1 MNTPTLE
8 RRTATP
14 EGIAATAEGRQPETT
29 DLNDRFN
36 QKISVCKIQ
45 KGAMFIQRD
54 ITVMDALEE
63 IRGDRYAA
71 AVAKLRKLVSLHG
84 KKSVVVKTVKNALP
98 AFLPSGWI
106 DGRVKNAMDEGRFH
120 HSGLLQL
127 DFDKLADP
135 AAIRDQVAQDP
146 HVLAAWVSPSGD
158 GVKGLMVIKPAATE
172 DSHLAAFLTAEA
184 YWHDRGLTLDAQ
196 CKNSNRLMFASHD
209 PDLQFNDEAVQL
221 ATTPPPKTAKPSPSI
236 KVGSK
241 HTKREELTA
250 QDVREMLAAIP
261 SRPSYEEWLKIASA
275 VWDALGE
282 SEGTA
287 ALCEWSP
294 EEHAGEYA
302 QKYRGRLE
310 RVTAGTLVHIA
321 REHGWKRER
330 SKSTPSAS
338 TRTAGSDIPEDVFP
352 IPGSGVSYTESAEI
366 IFPAMGEARKLFI
379 REREVHEIHS
389 TIESD
394 ILAPVSPER
403 FSSLV
408 ESTHRRVAR
417 REVKQKDGADSVVWR
432 TTTFPSSSAKI
443 LLQTNSART
452 ALPTISQLANCP
464 ILTPDGHVLSRGYH
478 KHAGGTY
485 IGRGGKL
492 QEVPFDTAVESLIR
506 LLIDFDFATE
516 SDASRAFASLIS
528 PALKQGGWIDDDF
541 PLDLAEADQSQSGKT
556 FRQKIVCLIYNEQ
569 QYSITSQK
577 GGVGSLDEAVAAALI
592 KGRPFITID
601 NFRGRMDSQI
611 MEAAIRGAG
620 VVDCRTIKHRAE
632 VNTRPFLWQLSTN
645 GAELTRDLANRSIVT
660 RIRKRPD
667 GIVWHAH
674 PEGSLDAHI
683 RANQC
688 FYLAC
693 VFAILREWSR
703 QGRPITGESRH
714 DFRTWCRTL
723 DGIVQMVGMSPLLDG
738 HREQQLRTANP
749 NLQWLREI
757 LLAMDD
763 QDVGRE
769 LYTSDLVRIAED
781 NEIAFPGNPHSKDDP
796 AVRAGRIL
804 RTLFKDSV
812 DEKIEVDGIEF
823 SRSSAPDYSPERLSR
838 ETKKYTVKKP

>member
-1 MNTPTLE
+1 M
-8 RRTATP
+8 
-14 EGIAATAEGRQPETT
+14 EG
-29 DLNDRFN
+29 
-36 QKISVCKIQ
+36 K
-45 KGAMFIQRD
+45 
-54 ITVMDALEE
+54 
-63 IRGDRYAA
+63 
-71 AVAKLRKLVSLHG
+71 
-84 KKSVVVKTVKNALP
+84 
-98 AFLPSGWI
+98 
-106 DGRVKNAMDEGRFH
+106 RFH

-127 DFDKLADP
+127 DFDKLDDP
-135 AAIRDQVAQDP
+135 TAIREQVAQDP
-146 HVLAAWVSPSGD
+146 HVLAAWISPSGD
-158 GVKGLMVIKPAATE
+158 GVKGLLVIEPAATE
-172 DSHLAAFLTAEA
+172 EAHLAAFLTAEA
-184 YWHDRGLTLDAQ
+184 YWEAKGLTIDKG
-196 CKNSNRLMFASHD
+196 CKNSNRLCFASHD
-209 PDLQFNDEAVQL
+209 PDLKRNENAVQL
-221 ATTPPPKTAKPSPSI
+221 ATAAPSPTAAKPSKPSTSS
-236 KVGSK
+236 KVGANVGFPQPP
-241 HTKREELTA
+241 HNGIHGWLMEAAWHCRRNGLDEQTA
-250 QDVREMLAAIP
+250 TAKLEAYDGTLRRPFQENEVRDAIRTVYDSTP
-261 SRPSYEEWLKIASA
+261 S
-275 VWDALGE
+275 
-282 SEGTA
+282 
-287 ALCEWSP
+287 
-294 EEHAGEYA
+294 
-302 QKYRGRLE
+302 
-310 RVTAGTLVHIA
+310 TAGT
-321 REHGWKRER
+321 
-330 SKSTPSAS
+330 
-338 TRTAGSDIPEDVFP
+338 RTTESGIPEDIFP
-352 IPGSGVSYTESAEI
+352 IPGSGVSYTEAAEI

-452 ALPTISQLANCP
+452 ALPTISQLSNCP

-492 QEVPFDTAVESLIR
+492 QDVPFDTAVESLSR
-506 LLIDFDFATE
+506 LLVDFDFATE

-528 PALKQGGWIDDDF
+528 PALKQGGWIEDDF

-683 RANQC
+683 RVNQC

-693 VFAILREWSR
+693 VFAILREWNR

-757 LLAMDD
+757 LLGVEA
-763 QDVGRE
+763 QDLGRE

>member
-1 MNTPTLE
+1 MSAAPLN

-14 EGIAATAEGRQPETT
+14 EGIAATSEVRQTEINN
-29 DLNDRFN
+29 LNDRFN
-36 QKISVCKIQ
+36 QKNISVF
-45 KGAMFIQRD
+45 KGKKGTFAVGDTSLEDLFHEVRD
-54 ITVMDALEE
+54 GAHRATIEALRAEE
-63 IRGDRYAA
+63 DEEKQQNLKGLLKA
-71 AVAKLRKLVSLHG
+71 VSLSG
-84 KKSVVVKTVKNALP
+84 KVTSKGRAQ
-98 AFLPSGWI
+98 AMQ
-106 DGRVKNAMDEGRFH
+106 DGRFA
-120 HSGLLQL
+120 HSGLLQIDIDADDL
-127 DFDKLADP
+127 QGQSPEDVRDELAE
-135 AAIRDQVAQDP
+135 DQHIVTAFI
-146 HVLAAWVSPSGD
+146 SPSGD
-158 GVKGLMVIKPAATE
+158 GVKAVMLVQPAATKE
-172 DSHLAAFLTAEA
+172 EHTATFLSAESYMA
-184 YWHDRGLTLDAQ
+184 DTYKLKVDESTKDPV
-196 CKNSNRLMFASHD
+196 RLCFVSYD
-209 PDLQFNDEAVQL
+209 PDARWNPAAVPL
-221 ATTPPPKTAKPSPSI
+221 PSRAPRAAAPAKPSF

-241 HTKREELTA
+241 HTTGDALIP
-250 QDVREMLAAIP
+250 QDIREMLATIP

-275 VWDALGE
+275 VWNELGE

-302 QKYRGRLE
+302 QKYAHRLE
-310 RVTAGTLVHIA
+310 QITAGTLVHIA
-321 REHGWKRER
+321 REHGWER
-330 SKSTPSAS
+330 NRSQSTTSS
-338 TRTAGSDIPEDVFP
+338 GTKAGSDIPEDIFP
-352 IPGSGVSYTESAEI
+352 IPGSGISYTEAAEI

-408 ESTHRRVAR
+408 ETTHRRVAR
-417 REVKQKDGADSVVWR
+417 REVKTKDGVDSVVWR

-464 ILTPDGHVLSRGYH
+464 ILTPGGHVLSRGYH
-478 KHAGGTY
+478 PHAGGTY

-492 QEVPFDTAVESLIR
+492 QEVPFDTAVESLFR
-506 LLIDFDFATE
+506 LLADFDFATA

-556 FRQKIVCLIYNEQ
+556 FRQKIVCMIYNEQ

-632 VNTRPFLWQLSTN
+632 VDTRPFLWQLSTN

-674 PEGSLDAHI
+674 PEGSLEAHI

-703 QGRPITGESRH
+703 QGSPITNESRH

-723 DGIVQMVGMSPLLDG
+723 DGIVQLVGMSPLLDG

-757 LLAMDD
+757 LLSVND
-763 QDVGRE
+763 QDLGRE
-769 LYTSDLVRIAED
+769 LYASDLVRIAED

-796 AVRAGRIL
+796 AIRAGRIL

-812 DEKIEVDGIEF
+812 DDCIEVDGIEF
-823 SRSSAPDYSPERLSR
+823 SRKSSPDYSPAGSGR
-838 ETKKYTVKKP
+838 ECKKYTVKKP

>member
-1 MNTPTLE
+1 MSTPPLQ

-29 DLNDRFN
+29 ELNDRFN
-36 QKISVCKIQ
+36 QKISVCRIQ
-45 KGAMFIQRD
+45 KGGKMFIERD
-54 ITVMDALEE
+54 ITVMDALKE
-63 IRGDRYAA
+63 ISDGTHAA
-71 AVAKLRKLVSLHG
+71 AITHVRDTVEIYGKDTEEVKEAKC
-84 KKSVVVKTVKNALP
+84 ALP
-98 AFLPSGWI
+98 AYVLSGRI
-106 DGRVKNAMDEGRFH
+106 EGGVAKALDNGRLH

-127 DFDKLADP
+127 DFDKVDEP
-135 AAIRDQVAQDP
+135 AAIRDQIAKDP
-146 HVLAAWVSPSGD
+146 HVLAAWISASGD
-158 GVKGLMVIKPAATE
+158 GVKGLLVIKPAATE
-172 DSHLAAFLTAEA
+172 ASHLAAFLTAEA
-184 YWHDRGLTLDAQ
+184 YWQDQGLTLDKA
-196 CKNSNRLMFASHD
+196 CKNSNRLCFASHD
-209 PDLQFNDEAVQL
+209 PDLQVNDEAVQL
-221 ATTPPPKTAKPSPSI
+221 ATAPPPKNSKTSKTSKTSTGTKLGANVGFPEPPLHNIHTWLMEAAWHCRFAELDEQSTTAK
-236 KVGSK
+236 
-241 HTKREELTA
+241 
-250 QDVREMLAAIP
+250 LAAYDGTLR
-261 SRPSYEEWLKIASA
+261 RPYQPNEVRDAVQKVYGSPMPAS
-275 VWDALGE
+275 
-282 SEGTA
+282 STT
-287 ALCEWSP
+287 S
-294 EEHAGEYA
+294 
-302 QKYRGRLE
+302 
-310 RVTAGTLVHIA
+310 AGT
-321 REHGWKRER
+321 
-330 SKSTPSAS
+330 
-338 TRTAGSDIPEDVFP
+338 RTTESGIPEDVFP
-352 IPGSGVSYTESAEI
+352 IPGSGVSYTEAAEI
-366 IFPAMGEARKLFI
+366 IFPAMGEAKKLFI

-389 TIESD
+389 TLESD

-417 REVKQKDGADSVVWR
+417 REVKPKDGADSVVWR

-464 ILTPDGHVLSRGYH
+464 ILTPDGHILTRGYH
-478 KHAGGTY
+478 PHAGGTY
-485 IGRGGKL
+485 IGRGSKL

-667 GIVWHAH
+667 GIVWHLY
-674 PEGSLDAHI
+674 PEGSLEAHI

-693 VFAILREWSR
+693 VFAILREWNR
-703 QGRPITGESRH
+703 QGRPITAESRH

-723 DGIVQMVGMSPLLDG
+723 DGIVQLVGMSPLLDG

-757 LLAMDD
+757 LLAVDD
-763 QDVGRE
+763 QDLGRE

-781 NEIAFPGNPHSKDDP
+781 NEIVFPGNPHSKDDL

-812 DEKIEVDGIEF
+812 DDKIEVDGIEL
-823 SRSSAPDYSPERLSR
+823 SRTSAPDYSPERLSR
-838 ETKKYTVKKP
+838 DTKKYTVKKP

>member
-1 MNTPTLE
+1 
-8 RRTATP
+8 
-14 EGIAATAEGRQPETT
+14 
-29 DLNDRFN
+29 LNDRFN
-36 QKISVCKIQ
+36 QKISVCKIA

-63 IRGDRYAA
+63 IRDGTHAA
-71 AVAKLRKLVSLHG
+71 AVNTVRDAVAIYG
-84 KKSVVVKTVKNALP
+84 KDTPEHKKVKNALP
-98 AFLPSGWI
+98 AFLFSGKI
-106 DGRVKNAMDEGRFH
+106 EGKVKQAMEEGRFL

-135 AAIRDQVAQDP
+135 IAIREQIAQDP
-146 HVLAAWVSPSGD
+146 HVLAAWLSPSGD
-158 GVKGLMVIKPAATE
+158 GVKGLFVIELATTKAE
-172 DSHLAAFLTAEA
+172 HLAAFFTAEA
-184 YWHDRGLTLDAQ
+184 YWYDLGLTLDPA
-196 CKNSNRLMFASHD
+196 CKNSNRLCFASHD
-209 PDLQFNDEAVQL
+209 PDLKWNEDAVQL
-221 ATTPPPKTAKPSPSI
+221 ATAAPKEAAPAAKPSF

-241 HTKREELTA
+241 YTTRDALTP
-250 QDVREMLAAIP
+250 QDVREMLAVIP
-261 SRPSYEEWLKIASA
+261 SHPSYDEWLKIASA

-302 QKYRGRLE
+302 KKYGDRYE

-321 REHGWKRER
+321 REHGWERKRYQ
-330 SKSTPSAS
+330 STTSAGTKS
-338 TRTAGSDIPEDVFP
+338 GSDIPEDIFP
-352 IPGSGVSYTESAEI
+352 IPGSGISYTEAAEI

-394 ILAPVSPER
+394 ILAPVSSER

-408 ESTHRRVAR
+408 ETTHRRVAR
-417 REVKQKDGADSVVWR
+417 RVPVKTKDGEDSVVWR

-443 LLQTNSART
+443 LLQTDSART
-452 ALPTISQLANCP
+452 ALPPISQLANCP
-464 ILTPDGHVLSRGYH
+464 IITPDGNVLTRGYH
-478 KHAGGTY
+478 HHAGGTF
-485 IGRGGKL
+485 IGRGGKI
-492 QEVPFDTAVESLIR
+492 QEVPFDTAVESLFR
-506 LLIDFDFATE
+506 LLADFDFATA

-528 PALKQGGWIDDDF
+528 PALKQGGWINDDF

-556 FRQKIVCLIYNEQ
+556 FRQKIVCMIYNEQ

-632 VNTRPFLWQLSTN
+632 VDTRPFLWQLSTN

-674 PEGSLDAHI
+674 PEGSLEAHI

-693 VFAILREWSR
+693 VFAIIREWNR
-703 QGRPITGESRH
+703 QGSPITNESRH

-757 LLAMDD
+757 LLAVDE
-763 QDVGRE
+763 QDLGRE
-769 LYTSDLVRIAED
+769 LYASDLVRIAED
-781 NEIAFPGNPHSKDDP
+781 NDIVFPGDKNSRDEP

-812 DEKIEVDGIEF
+812 DDCIEVDGIEF
-823 SRSSAPDYSPERLSR
+823 RRNVAPDYSPAGGGR
-838 ETKKYTVKKP
+838 ESKKYTVKKP

>member
-1 MNTPTLE
+1 
-8 RRTATP
+8 
-14 EGIAATAEGRQPETT
+14 
-29 DLNDRFN
+29 
-36 QKISVCKIQ
+36 
-45 KGAMFIQRD
+45 MFIQRD

-63 IRGDRYAA
+63 IRDGTHAA
-71 AVAKLRKLVSLHG
+71 AVATVRDAVAIYGRDTPEH
-84 KKSVVVKTVKNALP
+84 KTAKCELP
-98 AFLPSGWI
+98 AFLFSGKI
-106 DGRVKNAMDEGRFH
+106 EGRVRQAMEEGRFH

-135 AAIRDQVAQDP
+135 IAIREQIATDP
-146 HVLAAWVSPSGD
+146 HVLAAWLSPSGD
-158 GVKGLMVIKPAATE
+158 GVKGLFVIEPAATKDE
-172 DSHLAAFLTAEA
+172 HIAAFLTAEA
-184 YWHDRGLTLDAQ
+184 YWEAEGLTLDAQ
-196 CKNSNRLMFASHD
+196 CKNSNRLCFASHD
-209 PDLQFNDEAVQL
+209 QDLKWNEDAVQL
-221 ATTPPPKTAKPSPSI
+221 ATAAPRAAAPAKPSTTSTSPKLGANHGFPQPPHEGI
-236 KVGSK
+236 HGWLMDAAW
-241 HTKREELTA
+241 HCRRNGLDEQTA
-250 QDVREMLAAIP
+250 TAKLQGFDGTLRRPFQHNEVRDAIR
-261 SRPSYEEWLKIASA
+261 SVYDSTTTS
-275 VWDALGE
+275 
-282 SEGTA
+282 
-287 ALCEWSP
+287 
-294 EEHAGEYA
+294 
-302 QKYRGRLE
+302 
-310 RVTAGTLVHIA
+310 AGTP
-321 REHGWKRER
+321 
-330 SKSTPSAS
+330 TAS
-338 TRTAGSDIPEDVFP
+338 GDIPEDVFP
-352 IPGSGVSYTESAEI
+352 IPGSGVSYTEAAEI

-408 ESTHRRVAR
+408 ESTYRRVSR
-417 REVKQKDGADSVVWR
+417 RVPVKTKDGEDSVVWR

-443 LLQTNSART
+443 LLQTDSART
-452 ALPTISQLANCP
+452 ALPPISQLANCP
-464 ILTPDGHVLSRGYH
+464 IIIPDGNILTRGYH
-478 KHAGGTY
+478 HHSGGTF

-492 QEVPFDTAVESLIR
+492 QEVPFDTAVESLFR
-506 LLIDFDFATE
+506 LLADFDFATP

-674 PEGSLDAHI
+674 PEGSLEAHI

-693 VFAILREWSR
+693 VFAIIREWNR

-723 DGIVQMVGMSPLLDG
+723 DGIVQLVGMSPLLDG

-757 LLAMDD
+757 LLAMDE

-804 RTLFKDSV
+804 RTLFKESV

-823 SRSSAPDYSPERLSR
+823 SRTSAPDFSPERLSR

>member
-1 MNTPTLE
+1 MN
-8 RRTATP
+8 
-14 EGIAATAEGRQPETT
+14 
-29 DLNDRFN
+29 
-36 QKISVCKIQ
+36 
-45 KGAMFIQRD
+45 
-54 ITVMDALEE
+54 
-63 IRGDRYAA
+63 
-71 AVAKLRKLVSLHG
+71 
-84 KKSVVVKTVKNALP
+84 
-98 AFLPSGWI
+98 
-106 DGRVKNAMDEGRFH
+106 EGRFH

-127 DFDKLADP
+127 DFDKLDDP
-135 AAIRDQVAQDP
+135 PAIRDQIAQDP
-146 HVLAAWVSPSGD
+146 HVLAAWISPSGD
-158 GVKGLMVIKPAATE
+158 GVKGLLVIKPAATE
-172 DSHLAAFLTAEA
+172 ASHLAGFLTAEA
-184 YWHDRGLTLDAQ
+184 YWQDRGLTLDKS
-196 CKNSNRLMFASHD
+196 CKNSNRLCFASHD
-209 PDLQFNDEAVQL
+209 PDLQVNDEAVQL
-221 ATTPPPKTAKPSPSI
+221 ATTPPPKAAKTSKTSNSSKVGANVGFPPPPLHNIHAWLMKAAWHCRINGLDAQSTTAKLEAYDGTLRRPFQQNEVRDAVRTVYDSPMP
-236 KVGSK
+236 
-241 HTKREELTA
+241 E
-250 QDVREMLAAIP
+250 
-261 SRPSYEEWLKIASA
+261 AS
-275 VWDALGE
+275 
-282 SEGTA
+282 STT
-287 ALCEWSP
+287 S
-294 EEHAGEYA
+294 
-302 QKYRGRLE
+302 
-310 RVTAGTLVHIA
+310 AGT
-321 REHGWKRER
+321 
-330 SKSTPSAS
+330 
-338 TRTAGSDIPEDVFP
+338 RTTESGIPEDIFP

-366 IFPAMGEARKLFI
+366 IFPVMGEARKLFI

-492 QEVPFDTAVESLIR
+492 QEVPFDTAVESLFR

-528 PALKQGGWIDDDF
+528 PALKQGGWIEDDF

-674 PEGSLDAHI
+674 PEGSLEAHI

-693 VFAILREWSR
+693 VFAILREWNR
-703 QGRPITGESRH
+703 QGRPITAESRH

-757 LLAMDD
+757 LLAVEA
-763 QDVGRE
+763 QDLGRE

-796 AVRAGRIL
+796 AARAGRIL

-823 SRSSAPDYSPERLSR
+823 SRTFAPDYSPERLSR

>member
-1 MNTPTLE
+1 MMTALSNVILGIVPTLGSAGAAE
-8 RRTATP
+8 FTFATVFSTFIKGTYLLWAILLWRVMLLYDWMLNGVRSCEQHGMTEADTFAKFKAYDGTLRRPFDPNELENACRDIFATP
-14 EGIAATAEGRQPETT
+14 SSSSTT
-29 DLNDRFN
+29 
-36 QKISVCKIQ
+36 
-45 KGAMFIQRD
+45 
-54 ITVMDALEE
+54 
-63 IRGDRYAA
+63 
-71 AVAKLRKLVSLHG
+71 
-84 KKSVVVKTVKNALP
+84 
-98 AFLPSGWI
+98 
-106 DGRVKNAMDEGRFH
+106 
-120 HSGLLQL
+120 
-127 DFDKLADP
+127 
-135 AAIRDQVAQDP
+135 
-146 HVLAAWVSPSGD
+146 
-158 GVKGLMVIKPAATE
+158 
-172 DSHLAAFLTAEA
+172 
-184 YWHDRGLTLDAQ
+184 
-196 CKNSNRLMFASHD
+196 
-209 PDLQFNDEAVQL
+209 
-221 ATTPPPKTAKPSPSI
+221 
-236 KVGSK
+236 
-241 HTKREELTA
+241 
-250 QDVREMLAAIP
+250 
-261 SRPSYEEWLKIASA
+261 SA
-275 VWDALGE
+275 G
-282 SEGTA
+282 
-287 ALCEWSP
+287 
-294 EEHAGEYA
+294 
-302 QKYRGRLE
+302 
-310 RVTAGTLVHIA
+310 
-321 REHGWKRER
+321 
-330 SKSTPSAS
+330 
-338 TRTAGSDIPEDVFP
+338 TRTAGGDIPEDVFP

-478 KHAGGTY
+478 PHAGGTY

-492 QEVPFDTAVESLIR
+492 QDVPFDTAVESLIR
-506 LLIDFDFATE
+506 LLIDFDFAAE

-528 PALKQGGWIDDDF
+528 PALKQGGWIEDDF

-693 VFAILREWSR
+693 VFAILREWNR
-703 QGRPITGESRH
+703 QGKPITAESRH

-763 QDVGRE
+763 QDVERE

-823 SRSSAPDYSPERLSR
+823 SRTSAPDYSPERLGR